1 MRPALPPRQKRT
13 RRKELTFSP
22 TEWAAIEQRA
32 HECGVRPNCYIR
44 DVVLGAVPRARPNDA
59 TRDLVAA
66 VNRIGNNLNQLARVA
81 NENGDLPR
89 EAEFDTLRA
98 ELMDLLARV
107 LGVDGDG
114 GSAVR
119 SPRRSRARARP
130 PDEAPMRRP
139 VTRE

>member
-1 MRPALPPRQKRT
+1 MGDRL
-13 RRKELTFSP
+13 E
-22 TEWAAIEQRA
+22 
-32 HECGVRPNCYIR
+32 
-44 DVVLGAVPRARPNDA
+44 
-59 TRDLVAA
+59 
-66 VNRIGNNLNQLARVA
+66 QLARQALDVSPH
-81 NENGDLPR
+81 NGDLPR

-119 SPRRSRARARP
+119 TPRRSRARARP